1 VTPFFSI
8 IIPTRNRAG
17 LLQYALASAANQDF
31 TDYEI
36 VVSDNNSV
44 DTTRAVIEAAM
55 ASSSRVKYFNPGAD
69 LSMCDNWENALAKSS
84 GDYVML
90 LCDDDVLPRGAL
102 SHIHKL
108 VTALPAEILV
118 WRYGSY
124 CFEDFPDENER
135 QRFTFPYTS
144 GQCFEIAS
152 QAIIG
157 ALLKFD
163 WSVNAL
169 VPKMLNCA
177 VSRRAIDDCR
187 RRTGNFF
194 QPPYPDFSATG
205 QLLATN
211 PSYHLIDLPLYVSG
225 ASGLSNAAFIMN
237 RKRVFDDYLS
247 LYGRDLLAG
256 VPYPM
261 RYLCTSY
268 FHAGWRL
275 LRQIY
280 PEVFH
285 GEIDLTAYLRA
296 AFKELTLFE
305 DHEDVSAEF
314 TQVGGYL
321 REVSGSDEI
330 FEQLQREH
338 DIDRSKTLSDR
349 RLPPGLKDRMWLMAR
364 RNPGLYRTLAKLRG
378 HRVTEASYY
387 GVRTIL
393 AAANILEKYLAKS
406 TRSAQPL
413 TLVQIDSL
421 DGLKATPAFGGGA
434 Q

>member
-1 VTPFFSI
+1 
-8 IIPTRNRAG
+8 
-17 LLQYALASAANQDF
+17 LLKYALASATNQDF

-36 VVSDNNSV
+36 IVSDNNSS
-44 DTTRAVIEAAM
+44 DTTRVVIEAAM
-55 ASSSRVKYFNPGAD
+55 AATPRVKYFNPGVD
-69 LSMCDNWENALAKSS
+69 LSMCDNWENALAKST
-84 GDYVML
+84 GTYILL
-90 LCDDDVLPRGAL
+90 LCDDDVLPRSSL
-102 SHIHKL
+102 SHIHEL
-108 VTALPAEILV
+108 VTGLPAEILV

-135 QRFTFPYTS
+135 QRFTFPYAS
-144 GQCFEIAS
+144 GQCFEVAS
-152 QAIIG
+152 QAMIG

-177 VSRRAIDDCR
+177 VSRKAIDVCR

-211 PSYHLIDLPLYVSG
+211 TSYHLVDLPLYVSG

-247 LYGRDLLAG
+247 LYGRDLLDG

-275 LRQIY
+275 LQQIY
-280 PEVFH
+280 PDIFQ

-296 AFKELTLFE
+296 AFKELALFE
-305 DHEDVSAEF
+305 DHEDVSGEIA
-314 TQVGGYL
+314 QVGTYL
-321 REVSGSDEI
+321 REVSGNDEI
-330 FEQLQREH
+330 FNDLKREH
-338 DIDRSKTLSDR
+338 DKERNKTLSER
-349 RLPPGLKDRMWLMAR
+349 RLPAGLKERAWSMAR
-364 RNPGLYRTLAKLRG
+364 RNPGLYRTLAMLRG
-378 HRVTEASYY
+378 HRVTEASYR

-393 AAANILEKYLAKS
+393 EAASILEKYLAKS
-406 TRSAQPL
+406 ARSVRPL
-413 TLVQIDSL
+413 PPVQVDSL
-421 DGLKATPAFGGGA
+421 ESLEATPAFGGGTE
-434 Q
+434 